1 MEIKIVLSF
10 FGFDFCYLVST
21 HKESKVKQMK
31 KSNTLLKKEKPKIKL
46 NQGEI
51 NQMETKY
58 KAKPKDPI
66 RVY

>member
-1 MEIKIVLSF
+1 
-10 FGFDFCYLVST
+10 
-21 HKESKVKQMK
+21 MK